1 MKEITTDKGFL
12 VMEVSQ
18 QELLS
23 ALGEMTLGRCDCCF
37 DAPEIG
43 YYIAVL
49 NQWFCKECYDK
60 WLQTAEYYPEDRRV
74 ELRNY
79 EYYKN
84 KFLNDIV

>member
-1 MKEITTDKGFL
+1 MKEIVTDKGFL

-18 QELLS
+18 HELLS

-37 DAPEIG
+37 DAPEVG

-49 NQWFCKECYDK
+49 NQWFCNECYEK

-79 EYYKN
+79 EYYK
-84 KFLNDIV
+84 KLFS